1 MLLEWVKSG
10 LIFGVFASVILML
23 APNKSYMKHIS
34 FVVGLLFV
42 LVMLHPITVFLE
54 MDEDTYLSY
63 IQNLLKVEESETA
76 FTQNDIKL
84 YESSLEAQLKAVFL
98 EKGYEVKNVEVQ
110 TDSEGNVQEVVLSMG
125 GETAELEN
133 VEKYLHKLLGEDVR
147 IVYE

>member
-23 APNKSYMKHIS
+23 APNKSYMKHIN

-42 LVMLHPITVFLE
+42 LVMLHPITVFME
-54 MDEDTYLSY
+54 MDEDAYLSY

-76 FTQNDIKL
+76 FTPNDIKL

-125 GETAELEN
+125 EEVVKLEN
-133 VEKYLHKLLGEDVR
+133 VEEYLHKLLGEDVR
-147 IVYE
+147 ITYE

>member
-1 MLLEWVKSG
+1 
-10 LIFGVFASVILML
+10 
-23 APNKSYMKHIS
+23 
-34 FVVGLLFV
+34 
-42 LVMLHPITVFLE
+42 

-133 VEKYLHKLLGEDVR
+133 VEEYLHKLLGEDVR